1 MAEGMLG
8 GVLGDKDEKSETEAP
23 GALAGVEAFAAAVAA
38 IASRQDPAVARST
51 EQFLIDQSYLLKI
64 QAAHLQD
71 EHQLRLSQLRGQRIG
86 LRLRIALQVFTICIA
101 TAIGAGI
108 AVMLYDATTSRSV
121 VVEAFDAPPSLVARG
136 VTGTVVA
143 GGLLDELTRLR
154 DATRTSAVFAK
165 RDLSGAWSNRA
176 RVSVPE
182 SGISLTEL
190 SSLLKARFGHDVH
203 ISGNLIETHEGRL
216 ALTVRGDEASAK
228 TFAGTVDELDRI
240 TVLAAEYIYAES
252 QPVLWAYYLENT
264 SRYDEELAFIKAKFS
279 SANPADRSYLLNCW
293 GNALQD
299 LGTSNRE
306 VLKMYEAAIKLKPD
320 LWPTRSNI
328 MLTLQALGDE
338 EGAWRAGLD
347 FQREA
352 GGRPG
357 AARER
362 HYFVLDMLTGNLQAA
377 LSGEITDADASG
389 GGGTG
394 WLPSGIA
401 IAWIQAL
408 LHDPDAAELA
418 LQTTRP
424 DPSDP
429 MVAAGTLYVRS
440 LLATEAGDVTKAA
453 AMMEAFSANL
463 SGPALATNFANAKC
477 WIARAD
483 EAAGHQDRADAIL
496 KTAGP
501 FIDCYRF
508 RADILD
514 GRGDWPGAQKAYAD
528 AVALGPDLPAAYYS
542 WGVALTKHGN
552 FDGAAEKLKDANL
565 KGPHW
570 ADPLKAWGDLLVK
583 QGKIKDAHAKYDDA
597 LKYAPNWKELKEARE
612 TAAKQKS

>member
-1 MAEGMLG
+1 
-8 GVLGDKDEKSETEAP
+8 
-23 GALAGVEAFAAAVAA
+23 
-38 IASRQDPAVARST
+38 
-51 EQFLIDQSYLLKI
+51 
-64 QAAHLQD
+64 
-71 EHQLRLSQLRGQRIG
+71 
-86 LRLRIALQVFTICIA
+86 
-101 TAIGAGI
+101 
-108 AVMLYDATTSRSV
+108 
-121 VVEAFDAPPSLVARG
+121 
-136 VTGTVVA
+136 VVA
-143 GGLLDELTRLR
+143 GGLLDQLTRLR
-154 DATRTSAVFAK
+154 DATRTSAVVAK
-165 RDLSGAWSNRA
+165 RDLSGAWSNGV

-182 SGISLTEL
+182 AGISLTEL

-203 ISGNLIETHEGRL
+203 ISGNLIETHDGRL

-228 TFAGTVDELDRI
+228 TFAGTFDELDRI
-240 TVLAAEYIYAES
+240 TVLAAEYVYAKS

-279 SANPADRSYLLNCW
+279 SAKPADRPYLLNCW

-338 EGAWRAGLD
+338 EGAWRAGLE
-347 FQREA
+347 FQRKA

-357 AARER
+357 VARER
-362 HYFVLDMLTGNLQAA
+362 HYSVLDMLTGNLQAA

-453 AMMEAFSANL
+453 AEMEAFGANL

-483 EAAGHQDRADAIL
+483 EAAGHPDRADAIL
-496 KTAGP
+496 KNAGT
-501 FIDCYRF
+501 FVDCDRF
-508 RADILD
+508 RGDILE

-528 AVALGPDLPAAYYS
+528 SVALAPDLPAGYYS
-542 WGVALTKHGN
+542 WGVALARRGD
-552 FDGAAEKLKDANL
+552 FAGAAVRLRGANQR
-565 KGPHW
+565 GPRW
-570 ADPLKAWGDLLVK
+570 ADPLKAWGEVLEK
-583 QGKIKDAHAKYDDA
+583 QGKIKEALAKFNEA
-597 LKYAPNWKELKEARE
+597 LKYAPNWAALEAERDA
-612 TAAKQKS
+612 TAKHAT